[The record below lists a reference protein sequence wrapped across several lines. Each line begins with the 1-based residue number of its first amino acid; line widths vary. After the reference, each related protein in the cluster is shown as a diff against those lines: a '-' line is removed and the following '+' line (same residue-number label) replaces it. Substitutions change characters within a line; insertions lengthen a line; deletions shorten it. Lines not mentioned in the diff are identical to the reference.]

1 MSISRLLAPVAL
13 VLFSAAFAL
22 APVVSP
28 AAARA
33 ADSEDAVEAAARK
46 RAKIDELMTAMG
58 QDEIMERTIARMSE
72 TFEKMGLPPAFGEKF
87 VARFDA
93 DHVIEMQGDVFAEHL
108 EESTVDAMLVF
119 YASEEG
125 QKLAAALPDITLETL
140 EKGEAYGRE
149 IGEEVGREIG
159 GR

>member
-1 MSISRLLAPVAL
+1 MSITRLLAPAACAL
-13 VLFSAAFAL
+13 ALFSAGLAL
-22 APVVSP
+22 APRVAS
-28 AAARA
+28 AAPRAEDA
-33 ADSEDAVEAAARK
+33 ADAAARK
-46 RAKIDELMTAMG
+46 RAKVTELMTAMG
-58 QDEIMERTIARMSE
+58 QEAIMERTVARMGA

-125 QKLAAALPDITLETL
+125 KKLAAALPDITIESL

-149 IGEEVGREIG
+149 IGEEVGRELG